1 MVEGSILWD
10 DEDSYNA
17 NNKRGTLPYLET
29 GYHNNKDTVLFYCC
43 QNQGKWYRPIE
54 LPTEKPF
61 YLLPYGS
68 RNCQRVVG
76 AISSLEFIIY
86 DTEDTG
92 NLDYFVR
99 HHVFTDEVK
108 SLPKIY
114 YCYYEGRFLNLV
126 DRE

>member
-10 DEDSYNA
+10 DENSYNA
-17 NNKRGTLPYLET
+17 NDERGTLPYLET
-29 GYHNNKDTVLFYCC
+29 GYYKDTMLFYCC

-86 DTEDTG
+86 DTED
-92 NLDYFVR
+92 DYNNDRFVG

-114 YCYYEGRFLNLV
+114 YCYYKGRFLYLV